1 MLARIVW
8 ASGLALA
15 IATDPLTPP
24 ARAGSAELCAN
35 GVIDAEE
42 QCDDGNL
49 LDGDGCDAQCRI
61 RLCLAAPASDC
72 IAARRAS
79 LSVSQRITEERES
92 ASFKLALGDFAEEA
106 SPLDFGDPVFD
117 TTRYDLCVYD
127 QTDHLIAQ
135 LILDRGFRACGEDK
149 RSCWKLVGDRGYR
162 YRDPAL
168 EAAGV
173 ASLLLLAGPEGGGK
187 VSVAARRTKKSQ
199 RLPRLTQSLNG
210 HSRASFRLMTSN
222 GRCIA
227 ASLDAVKLA
236 DENRFRARST
246 PPSP

>member
-1 MLARIVW
+1 MLARIAW
-8 ASGLALA
+8 AVGLALA
-15 IATDPLTPP
+15 VTTGPLTHP
-24 ARAGSAELCAN
+24 AGAGSAELCGN
-35 GVIDAEE
+35 GALDAGE

-49 LDGDGCDAQCRI
+49 LDGDGCNAECRI
-61 RLCLAAPASDC
+61 RLCLAVPPSDC

-79 LSVSQRITEERES
+79 FAVSQKITEKRES
-92 ASFKLALGDFAEEA
+92 ASFKLSLADFAEET

-117 TTRYDLCVYD
+117 TTRYDLCVYNPND
-127 QTDHLIAQ
+127 QLIAQ
-135 LILDRGFRACGEDK
+135 LLLDSGFRACGEDK
-149 RSCWKLVGDRGYR
+149 RSCWKLVGDKGYR

-168 EAAGV
+168 EASGV
-173 ASLLLLAGPEGGGK
+173 ASMLILAGPEGGGK
-187 VSVAARRTKKSQ
+187 VEVAAPRTKKSQ
-199 RLPRLTQSLNG
+199 RLPRMTQSLAG

-227 ASLDAVKLA
+227 ASFDAVKLA